1 MKISNDVKLDFE
13 DVLLTPARSTTSS
26 RKDVELYRPFKF
38 YHSKKEWHGVPF
50 MAANMPHTGN
60 VKMAQALLK
69 HSMVT
74 CLHKYHTHEQLESF
88 YSYFDIAPFAWV
100 SIGMCHD
107 DILKIEKYMKNVE
120 SEKKIIKERE
130 ELNSKSFDPVPQD
143 SPKFRDKRK
152 KSKKTINNLV
162 SKKKKPKKKN
172 KAISPKRFSDPVNA
186 QERESNDKFIEQNNN

>member
-1 MKISNDVKLDFE
+1 MIIRSCYKRIGNYVMGAFVGGLGLFNATKLETRYASDSNAELFCQNGQIIFSALMLVCYAGILGEFFVMRKL
-13 DVLLTPARSTTSS
+13 
-26 RKDVELYRPFKF
+26 
-38 YHSKKEWHGVPF
+38 KEKPV
-50 MAANMPHTGN
+50 
-60 VKMAQALLK
+60 
-69 HSMVT
+69 
-74 CLHKYHTHEQLESF
+74 
-88 YSYFDIAPFAWV
+88 
-100 SIGMCHD
+100 D
-107 DILKIEKYMKNVE
+107 DILKIKKYMKTVE
-120 SEKKIIKERE
+120 SEKKIIEERE